1 MNTSHGQNSQTKTET
16 VRTIAGKHVATIKTN
31 TQTGVKV
38 AYDRLGTLKA
48 RYDPRENI
56 TYDHLERAVSRGNSI
71 IAIACNCFPMAA
83 ANSTPPG

>member
-1 MNTSHGQNSQTKTET
+1 MENTPSNVQE
-16 VRTIAGKHVATIKTN
+16 IKTRDGKLI
-31 TQTGVKV
+31 TKIVTDSETGVMS
-38 AYDRLGTLKA
+38 AYDDLGTIRA